1 MEWDSYN
8 NLLHQLQVGAQKDIL
23 KSLQLPKKKKKL
35 TNWFKALS
43 CVYTVHRFDFQYL
56 YFCINYTII

>member
-35 TNWFKALS
+35 TTGSKHSHVCTRCIGLTFNI
-43 CVYTVHRFDFQYL
+43 YTSV
-56 YFCINYTII
+56 